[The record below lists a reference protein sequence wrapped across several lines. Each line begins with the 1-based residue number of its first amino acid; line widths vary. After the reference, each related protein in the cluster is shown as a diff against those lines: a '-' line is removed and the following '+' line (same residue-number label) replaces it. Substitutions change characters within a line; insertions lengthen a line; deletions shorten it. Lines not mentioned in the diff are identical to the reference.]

1 MKKILLVS
9 GDSYTD
15 PDWYSEFHPE
25 LDIDWPKWPEIL
37 ADKLDMDCVNLGL
50 SGSGQEYIYNSLLE
64 YITNPNKDISKI
76 GLVIP
81 AWSQCQRKDF
91 QKGWGGRWTNRRLDV
106 DGDLT
111 AWINKSLRYYSS
123 FQILCERYKLPY
135 LQVQMINLFNDF
147 LGGLRPGD
155 GEVKAGIFGKDERL
169 NYPGN
174 VKQDKMKI
182 NKIILDY
189 ESRLNYKKF
198 VGWPMINELGGYSIA
213 HKILKK
219 VDKISD
225 LDGHPNKQGHE
236 RIAEFLYDRLV

>member
-106 DGDLT
+106 DGDLN

-155 GEVKAGIFGKDERL
+155 GEVKAGIFGKNERL

-198 VGWPMINELGGYSIA
+198 VGWPMIHELGGYSMA

-219 VDKISD
+219 RDKISD

-236 RIAEFLYDRLV
+236 KIAEFIYDRLV

>member
-37 ADKLDMDCVNLGL
+37 ADKLDMNCVNLGL
-50 SGSGQEYIYNSLLE
+50 SGAGQEYIYNSLLE

-106 DGDLT
+106 DGDLN

-155 GEVKAGIFGKDERL
+155 GEVKAGIFGKNERL

-198 VGWPMINELGGYSIA
+198 VGWPMIHELGGYSMA

-219 VDKISD
+219 RDKISD

-236 RIAEFLYDRLV
+236 KIAEFIYDRLV